1 MVTNKLLI
9 EEMFKKSLKKICLT
23 KFHACIR
30 HNQEKKKTCRFYV
43 AVLCLCESKQI
54 ILYNLNV
61 SLIRQTIFF
70 PLK

>member
-30 HNQEKKKTCRFYV
+30 HNQEKKKHVGFMSQFYV
-43 AVLCLCESKQI
+43 CV
-54 ILYNLNV
+54 NLN
-61 SLIRQTIFF
+61 R
-70 PLK
+70 